1 MTTPMDA
8 GKWPPS
14 YPPRTPPPPKRP
26 VEPPRPDPKG
36 DAGDAVAT
44 RSRLRARIANRR
56 AGNWTYDTAP
66 WASSSSPSKAGDD
79 VLSRLR
85 AWGYHLPD
93 DHPVVALT
101 ARLVRAAVADG
112 GRRASVHL
120 ADEEQDRQV
129 VVLVLSH
136 RPGPAPDGSG
146 RPGDTTPDDGGLLQ
160 ELAVL
165 GASSCGTE
173 TDRDGGGRRR
183 WALVAL

>member
-1 MTTPMDA
+1 
-8 GKWPPS
+8 
-14 YPPRTPPPPKRP
+14 

-36 DAGDAVAT
+36 GAGDAVAT

-101 ARLVRAAVADG
+101 ARMVRAAVADG

-136 RPGPAPDGSG
+136 RPDAAPDGSG
-146 RPGDTTPDDGGLLQ
+146 SGDTAPDDGGLLQ

-183 WALVAL
+183 WALVTL

>member
-36 DAGDAVAT
+36 AAGDTVAT
-44 RSRLRARIANRR
+44 RARLRARIANRR

-79 VLSRLR
+79 VLARLR
-85 AWGYHLPD
+85 AWGYHLSD

-101 ARLVRAAVADG
+101 ARMVRAAVTDG

-120 ADEEQDRQV
+120 ADEEEGRQV

-136 RPGPAPDGSG
+136 RP
-146 RPGDTTPDDGGLLQ
+146 DTTAGDAEPDDGGLLQ

-165 GASSCGTE
+165 GAGSCGTE